1 MKKLLS
7 LALALAL
14 ALSLGAFAGP
24 AALAADDD
32 FGVFPAVAGE
42 DGTTYVNLF
51 DVILAE
57 DCQDLWHDYIG
68 AVVGEELSDES
79 AAALQASISSDL
91 YGEAAIEA
99 FAQGGMAFDCFF
111 INGAETFTFKD
122 DTVTVTKTDGTSET
136 HTYEYLGQY
145 LIGEGETMEYMG
157 MEFPVEFPCDV
168 YKSTDEAGEFNYF
181 FMREDTMDTT
191 YHLEFRYGRDLEELQ
206 GYFVGPYAYWLAAGV
221 DADADQ
227 EALENVIALFCLE
240 NMEYSA
246 HTEEALAQL
255 AALGF
260 VGTWEADLSPLGEA
274 YADVELRMTIDEN
287 GHGETFMN
295 GAQTADFEAY
305 AIDNGEKGDG
315 AGLYVAYS
323 NLEGEAED
331 APYTLEDTDGA
342 AVLTFYADD
351 GVISWVRQEQAA
363 FAGGSG
369 TQEDPYEIETV
380 DQLAAVAKDLSASY
394 KLTADIDLEGQTWAP
409 IGTFIP
415 MGEEGEEAETPDP
428 AHAFT
433 GTFDGSG
440 HAVRNLVID
449 RPEGYALGLFGCIA
463 GAKIENLT
471 VENAAVDGGLMVG
484 AVVGYS
490 YDSFVSRVTL
500 SGENILTGHDTEFY
514 GPANMIGGI
523 VGAGMDSVIAD
534 CEATADIVLGDGA
547 HDAGLIGGGLEV
559 TSVLNSTAS
568 GTITAGDGAYG
579 FGVISGC
586 GFGSEAFTGCAAHDA
601 VITVGSGCSW
611 VGGVTGYAGGFE
623 MEEAGVAVTVFTD
636 CSVENVEI
644 AADGEIDG
652 LGDIVGSGFFSQEA
666 ADYYGAPFDAPTV
679 FVLTDC
685 TGTIRLAAD
694 QAA

>member
-14 ALSLGAFAGP
+14 ALSLGAIAGP
-24 AALAADDD
+24 AALAEDDD
-32 FGVFPAVAGE
+32 FGIFPAVAGE
-42 DGTTYVNLF
+42 NGTTYVNLF

-57 DCQDLWHDYIG
+57 DCQGLWHDYIG
-68 AVVGEELSDES
+68 AVVGEDLADDS

-122 DTVTVTKTDGTSET
+122 NAVTVTKTDGETET

-168 YKSTDEAGEFNYF
+168 YRSTDEAGEFNYF

-206 GYFVGPYAYWLAAGV
+206 GYFVGPYAYWLAAGF
-221 DADADQ
+221 DAEADQ
-227 EALENVIALFCLE
+227 ETLENVIALFCLE
-240 NMEYSA
+240 NMDYSA
-246 HTEEALAQL
+246 HTEASLAQL
-255 AALGF
+255 SELGF
-260 VGTWEADLSPLGEA
+260 VGTWTADLSSLGEE
-274 YADVELRMTIDEN
+274 YANVELTMSIDEN

-295 GAQTADFEAY
+295 GMQSADFEAY

-315 AGLYVAYS
+315 AGLYVAFS
-323 NLEGEAED
+323 NLEGEAEA
-331 APYTLEDTDGA
+331 APYTLEETDGVP
-342 AVLTFYADD
+342 VLTFYADD
-351 GVISWVRQEQAA
+351 GVISWVRQETAA

-369 TQEDPYEIETV
+369 TREDPYEIETAE
-380 DQLAAVAKDLSASY
+380 QLAAMANDLSASY
-394 KLTADIDLEGQTWAP
+394 RLTADIDLAGQAWEP

-415 MGEEGEEAETPDP
+415 LGEDGEEAETPDP
-428 AHAFT
+428 AYAFT
-433 GTFDGSG
+433 GTFDGDG
-440 HAVRNLVID
+440 HTVSHLVID
-449 RPEGYALGLFGCIA
+449 RPEGYALGLFGCVSE
-463 GAKIENLT
+463 AKIENLT
-471 VENAAVDGGLMVG
+471 VENATVDGGLMVG

-490 YDSFVSRVTL
+490 YDSFVSAVTL
-500 SGENILTGHDTEFY
+500 TGDNTLTGHDTEFY

-534 CEATADIVLGDGA
+534 CTAEADIVVGDGA

-559 TSVLNSTAS
+559 TSVLTCTAS

-586 GFGSEAFTGCAAHDA
+586 GFGSEAFTGCAARDA
-601 VITVGSGCSW
+601 VINVGSDCFW
-611 VGGVTGYAGGFE
+611 IGGITGYAGGFE
-623 MEEAGVAVTVFTD
+623 MEEAGVAVTVFTG

-652 LGDIVGSGFFSQEA
+652 LGDIVGDGFFSQDA
-666 ADYYGAPFDAPTV
+666 ADFYGAPFDAPTV